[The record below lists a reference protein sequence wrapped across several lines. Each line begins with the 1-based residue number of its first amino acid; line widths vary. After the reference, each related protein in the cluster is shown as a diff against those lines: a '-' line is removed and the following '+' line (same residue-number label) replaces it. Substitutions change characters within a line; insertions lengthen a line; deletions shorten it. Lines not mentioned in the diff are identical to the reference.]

1 MRPIL
6 GKWSEPLY
14 VLLRIIVGFLYWCHG
29 AQKFGIIPS
38 QMGGHPHGLFL
49 AAGIIEF
56 TCGILI
62 IVGLF
67 TAAAAFVA
75 AGELAVAFF
84 MVHFPR
90 GGLPIQNGGEL
101 AVAFCFTFLYFAAWG
116 PGAFSLDALL
126 SRRGVSAA
134 TTARA

>member
-14 VLLRIIVGFLYWCHG
+14 ALLRIVVGFLYWCHG

-56 TCGILI
+56 ACGLLI
-62 IVGLF
+62 VIGLF
-67 TAAAAFVA
+67 ASPAAFVA

-90 GGLPIQNGGEL
+90 GFLPIQNGGEL
-101 AVAFCFTFLYFAAWG
+101 AVAFCFAFLYMAAR
-116 PGAFSLDALL
+116 GAGVFSVDALMGK
-126 SRRGVSAA
+126 RGAVK
-134 TTARA
+134 TT

>member
-14 VLLRIIVGFLYWCHG
+14 ALLRIVVGFLYWCHG

-56 TCGILI
+56 ACGLLI
-62 IVGLF
+62 VIGLF
-67 TAAAAFVA
+67 ASPAAFVA

-90 GGLPIQNGGEL
+90 GFLPIQNGGEL
-101 AVAFCFTFLYFAAWG
+101 AVAFCFAFLYMAAR
-116 PGAFSLDALL
+116 GAGLFSMDALMGK
-126 SRRGVSAA
+126 RGAVK
-134 TTARA
+134 TT